1 MNFFGFDCPSIDDY
15 EFGHHQIIVENCS
28 IASSVS
34 ENDMKLE
41 KIQLLTNRC
50 PSLDSRSS
58 IRFQRLD
65 PYHLQS
71 TMFPINKF
79 QSTSVVYLRCAI
91 GICSGQIEHCQE
103 VKFIEVCFVLNL
115 SILLCSVYVQI
126 FVGRYRIIGER
137 ISVHMVT
144 MRKR

>member
-1 MNFFGFDCPSIDDY
+1 
-15 EFGHHQIIVENCS
+15 
-28 IASSVS
+28 
-34 ENDMKLE
+34 MKLE

-79 QSTSVVYLRCAI
+79 QSTSVAYLRCSI
-91 GICSGQIEHCQE
+91 GICSGQIDNCQE
-103 VKFIEVCFVLNL
+103 VELIDFHF
-115 SILLCSVYVQI
+115 
-126 FVGRYRIIGER
+126 
-137 ISVHMVT
+137 
-144 MRKR
+144 